1 MDDLVEKE
9 FNETLEKMEGKEE
22 YQELWLCESQHLV
35 LRPNILYKFVVE
47 ETCEEC
53 CRIRDVYKKL

>member
-35 LRPNILYKFVVE
+35 LRPNILYKFVVQ